1 MAKLINKA
9 SAQNSTTAAAV
20 ANSPARTT
28 NHAFR
33 NVIAVG
39 VAAIAMVSCGTTMA
53 ESNDGF
59 STPKRFMAGIDVNS
73 NPRVAETG
81 LPMYPGAIIERDGS
95 DGSDSSNT
103 GENVSGVNLDLWF
116 GKYGMKLVVVKLK
129 TEDSA
134 DQVAAFYRKALAERG
149 EVLDCSREA
158 RDARYTS
165 RKAERKAEKNSKAVT
180 CSEINISDVDEKKG
194 EKSSRRRSD
203 EKRDEKRD
211 QKRDESRD
219 ADGENNHDGNVDRN
233 GKVFKAGTR
242 QKQYSVS
249 VQTKGSGST
258 FQLLHLEK
266 RGGDE

>member
-1 MAKLINKA
+1 MGKLTNKA
-9 SAQNSTTAAAV
+9 SAQNSITAAAV
-20 ANSPARTT
+20 ANSPTRTT
-28 NHAFR
+28 NHALR
-33 NVIAVG
+33 NAIAVG

-59 STPKRFMAGIDVNS
+59 STSKRFMAGIDVNA

-95 DGSDSSNT
+95 NSSDSSNT
-103 GENVSGVNLDLWF
+103 GEKVSGVNLDLWF

-149 EVLDCSREA
+149 EVLDCSRDA

-180 CSEINISDVDEKKG
+180 CSEINISDVDEKRG

-203 EKRDEKRD
+203 EKRDD
-211 QKRDESRD
+211 SRD
-219 ADGENNHDGNVDRN
+219 ADGDNNHDVDVDRN

-249 VQTKGSGST
+249 VQPKGSGST

>member
-1 MAKLINKA
+1 MDKLINKA
-9 SAQNSTTAAAV
+9 SAQNSITAVAAV
-20 ANSPARTT
+20 ANSPTRTT
-28 NHAFR
+28 RHALR
-33 NVIAVG
+33 NAIAVG

-53 ESNDGF
+53 ESNDGI

-73 NPRVAETG
+73 SPRVAETG
-81 LPMYPGAIIERDGS
+81 LPMYPGAIIERDSGNS
-95 DGSDSSNT
+95 
-103 GENVSGVNLDLWF
+103 GEKVSGVNLDLWF

-134 DQVAAFYRKALAERG
+134 DQVEAFYRKALAERG
-149 EVLDCSREA
+149 EVLDCSRDA

-180 CSEINISDVDEKKG
+180 CSEINISDVDEKRG

-203 EKRDEKRD
+203 EKRDD
-211 QKRDESRD
+211 SRD
-219 ADGENNHDGNVDRN
+219 ADDDNNHDVDVDRN

-249 VQTKGSGST
+249 VQPKGSGST